1 MARPKK
7 EYLGTSHGP
16 WTVIE
21 ELPRLDHNRRVRVH
35 CTHCNRTKDVHTSN
49 LNYIASKHKCQ
60 RPPMPKG
67 TDAEIDLQLKARG
80 QASAF
85 NRRQALL
92 HKKEVKGLNAQ
103 KNLAKLNLE
112 HAERVLLEAK
122 TTYETA
128 VKAWKYAKELQNEH
142 ARSLLQGTKPP
153 LDAG

>member
-7 EYLGTSHGP
+7 EYLGTTHGP

-21 ELPRLDHNRRVRVH
+21 ELPSPDPNRRVRVH

-60 RPPMPKG
+60 RPPMPEG

-112 HAERVLLEAK
+112 HAERTLREARDL
-122 TTYETA
+122 YETT
-128 VKAWKYAKELQNEH
+128 VKAWKYAKEQQNEH
-142 ARSLLQGTKPP
+142 ARNLLQGTKPP
-153 LDAG
+153 PDAG